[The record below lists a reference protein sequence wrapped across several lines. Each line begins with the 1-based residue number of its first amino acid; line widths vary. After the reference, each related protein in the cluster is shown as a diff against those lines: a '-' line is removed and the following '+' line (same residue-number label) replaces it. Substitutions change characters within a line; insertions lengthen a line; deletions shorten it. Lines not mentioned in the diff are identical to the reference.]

1 MRSLI
6 LLLLPFLALFFQTT
20 LFRAISI
27 HGVVPDLLLILVIF
41 YAVFSGSTKGAVY
54 GAACGLWED
63 LYLGRMIGI
72 SAISK
77 GITAY
82 IMGKMEGPV
91 FKDNILVGI
100 IGVVSGTIIN
110 SLIIMIVSFI
120 GIKGFGLDKNMLAE
134 LIYQGIYNTII
145 ATPIYIWYF
154 RSSGAGLLKEEGLL
168 R

>member
-1 MRSLI
+1 MRSLF
-6 LLLLPFLALFFQTT
+6 LVLLPFLALFFQTT
-20 LFRAISI
+20 IFRAIPI
-27 HGVVPDLLLILVIF
+27 HGAVPDLLLILVIF

-54 GAACGLWED
+54 GVACGLWED

-72 SAISK
+72 NAISK

-82 IMGKMEGPV
+82 IMGHMEGPV

-100 IGVVSGTIIN
+100 IGVVGGTIIN
-110 SLIIMIVSFI
+110 SAIIFVISWV
-120 GIKGFGLDKNMLAE
+120 GINGFGFDKNLFAG

-145 ATPIYIWYF
+145 AIPIYVWYF
-154 RSSGAGLLKEEGLL
+154 RSSGAGVLKEEGLL